1 MKSGASTNLLLPHF
15 KMIHFEADFKE
26 REMEPLAWLF
36 GMPLQIVFN
45 ILSFSEKERYYV
57 TFCNSILR
65 TTKPYL
71 RCTICTTSRD
81 KKPNTS
87 HLAVCSYVSQ
97 FYSLFY
103 ILVPFVWGPYKSWNL
118 AELWYQLYVPP
129 AEHFNL
135 CQGSQ
140 EWFFLATA
148 MRTGSFIRFQQKH
161 HNLCVTFKANS
172 PCLYGIAKVRL
183 AFIIDWRILSVLE
196 KKWILKLPISIIASL
211 LIILLRIYVT

>member
-71 RCTICTTSRD
+71 RCTICT
-81 KKPNTS
+81 KPTKIRNLTRATWLCVPMSLNFIHYFTYLCLSFEGLIKAEIQLNYDTNFMYRQQNTS
-87 HLAVCSYVSQ
+87 IYAKVVRN
-97 FYSLFY
+97 
-103 ILVPFVWGPYKSWNL
+103 G
-118 AELWYQLYVPP
+118 
-129 AEHFNL
+129 
-135 CQGSQ
+135 
-140 EWFFLATA
+140 FFLATA

-196 KKWILKLPISIIASL
+196 KK
-211 LIILLRIYVT
+211 

>member
-135 CQGSQ
+135 CLRNG
-140 EWFFLATA
+140 FFWPLLWERAHSYDFNKNT
-148 MRTGSFIRFQQKH
+148 TIF
-161 HNLCVTFKANS
+161 V
-172 PCLYGIAKVRL
+172 
-183 AFIIDWRILSVLE
+183 WLSRQTHLVFMA
-196 KKWILKLPISIIASL
+196 LPKSVWHSS
-211 LIILLRIYVT
+211 